1 MTIAIFFVLCF
12 FLRKFHTYLYHEQ
25 LYQLLLHLCVACN
38 VAYLGSFNVESLTG
52 HAALKYAVSK
62 IEPGGKNKEHEP
74 VLVNFKVNKQG
85 ITLTDNERK

>member
-1 MTIAIFFVLCF
+1 MYNTSSNTL
-12 FLRKFHTYLYHEQ
+12 FLGCIYLGCNSLQYCDC
-25 LYQLLLHLCVACN
+25 LACN

-52 HAALKYAVSK
+52 PAALKHAVAK
-62 IEPGGKNKEHEP
+62 IEPGRKNKEHEP